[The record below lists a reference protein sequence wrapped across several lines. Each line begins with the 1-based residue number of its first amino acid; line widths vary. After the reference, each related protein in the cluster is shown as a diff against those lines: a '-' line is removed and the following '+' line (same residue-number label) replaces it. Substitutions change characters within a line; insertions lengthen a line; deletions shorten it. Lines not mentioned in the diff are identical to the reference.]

1 MPESVLKHA
10 WAEEPAKK
18 NKVNAVPAAT
28 DQLPRRLGVWTATAT
43 IVGLS
48 IGSGI
53 FFPTQA
59 LLAVQSVPLIM
70 LLWLIGGAVT
80 LCLTLSLGELTATFP
95 RAGGIFIYLRE
106 AYGPLLAFVFGWTVI
121 IVIPAGWS
129 AIALVFAKYLN
140 HFVVT
145 LTDMQQRLIAV
156 ALIAVIGGA
165 NYRSVSL
172 AAVVQ
177 NLATSAKILALLGL
191 AALIY
196 FFGKPHGAE
205 ATVGTFAEPLRY
217 GALGVALIG
226 VFWTYE
232 GAASICAIAGEVR
245 DPGRNFPR
253 ALIAATLI
261 ITALYLLVNSAYF
274 YALTLGEARASTLIA
289 ADAMRSSVGERA
301 ADIISG
307 LVMLSTFGAV
317 AASALAD
324 PRVFFA
330 MAKEGLFFAAIGKT
344 HARFA
349 TPHRAVL
356 LITALSCL
364 FVLSQTFDQ
373 LTHIFV
379 IGMWPF
385 YALAVAGI
393 YVVRRRQPDLARP
406 YRVQGYPFVPAVFI
420 AAALLLVINAAIE
433 SPGETAKSMG
443 WSLAGVPIYFLWR
456 YRQGT

>member
-1 MPESVLKHA
+1 VPESVLKDA
-10 WAEEPAKK
+10 WPVEPGNK
-18 NKVNAVPAAT
+18 NKVNAVLAAT
-28 DQLPRRLGVWTATAT
+28 DHLPRRLGVWTATAT

-53 FFPTQA
+53 LFPTQA
-59 LLAVQSVPLIM
+59 LLAVDSVPLI
-70 LLWLIGGAVT
+70 
-80 LCLTLSLGELTATFP
+80 
-95 RAGGIFIYLRE
+95 
-106 AYGPLLAFVFGWTVI
+106 
-121 IVIPAGWS
+121 
-129 AIALVFAKYLN
+129 AKYLN

-145 LTDMQQRLIAV
+145 LTDMQQRLVAV

-196 FFGKPHGAE
+196 FFG
-205 ATVGTFAEPLRY
+205 
-217 GALGVALIG
+217 I
-226 VFWTYE
+226 FWTYE

-245 DPGRNFPR
+245 
-253 ALIAATLI
+253 
-261 ITALYLLVNSAYF
+261 S
-274 YALTLGEARASTLIA
+274 STLIA

-330 MAKEGLFFAAIGKT
+330 AIGKT

-349 TPHRAVL
+349 TLHRAVV

-406 YRVQGYPFVPAVFI
+406 YRVQGYPFVPGVFI

-456 YRQGT
+456 YGRRT